1 MTCPADG
8 GSRKLTGPPSSDAPP
23 SRGTRRA
30 PPPCVASVRR
40 LLVSHAALRAH
51 VSALAAVVLAL
62 GLRQLLDPWLGRGY
76 PFITYF
82 VAVGFA
88 AAWGGR
94 GPGLS
99 AVFASAAATWL
110 LAEPAGTMSLATRE
124 DRYGL
129 LIFVLAASA
138 LVLLIDSRRRAVARA
153 LAHGELL
160 RTTLASIGDAV
171 ITTDAQARIT
181 DLNAVAEQLTGWPRV
196 EALGQALEEVFRIVD
211 EESGA
216 PAPNP
221 ALRALREGVIVGLA
235 NHTRLLARDGRVW
248 PIDDSAAPIR
258 HADGSLLG
266 CVLVFREISARQAA
280 EAALREQAAALAAAN
295 RRKEEFLA
303 TLAHELRNP
312 LAPVKNALTL
322 LRSASDVPADEALD
336 MVERQVDTMVRLI
349 DDLIDVSRI
358 DRNVL
363 TLKRDI
369 VAVMPLLATTVDAVR
384 CQAESAGIRL
394 ELSLPDTAPHA
405 DLDPVRFSQIVTNLL
420 INAYKFTPRG
430 GTVTLSLRCE
440 DDRLVL
446 AVRDTG
452 IGIPPALIER
462 VFDLYWQAGRPMEW
476 AETGLGIGLALVKQI
491 AQLHGGSIVAHSD
504 GPGCGSEFVVELPVL
519 VAAPATAP
527 EATPSARAAAS
538 PRRVLVVDDNIDG
551 AESLALLLSLA
562 GHATAI
568 AHDGPAAVA
577 RAREFGP
584 DLILLDIG
592 LPLMDGYAACR
603 AIRELPGGRQMA
615 IVALTGWNQ
624 DADRER
630 SAAAGFD
637 GHLVKPVAYDTLLDL
652 MAGATPRA

>member
-1 MTCPADG
+1 MLSPA
-8 GSRKLTGPPSSDAPP
+8 SRNYL
-23 SRGTRRA
+23 
-30 PPPCVASVRR
+30 
-40 LLVSHAALRAH
+40 
-51 VSALAAVVLAL
+51 SALVAVGLAL

-76 PFITYF
+76 PFVTYF

-94 GPGLS
+94 GPGLC
-99 AVFASAAATWL
+99 AVFASAGAAWVLGDPAGSLL
-110 LAEPAGTMSLATRE
+110 LAARE

-129 LIFVLAASA
+129 LIFVLAATA
-138 LVLLIDSRRRAVARA
+138 LVLLIDSRRLAVAQA

-181 DLNAVAEQLTGWPRV
+181 DLNAVAEHLTAWPRV
-196 EALGQALEEVFRIVD
+196 EALGRPLEEVFHIVD

-258 HADGSLLG
+258 RADGSLLG

-280 EAALREQAAALAAAN
+280 EAALRERTAALAAAN

-322 LRSASDVPADEALD
+322 LRKSSDVRVDEALD

-363 TLKRDI
+363 TLKREV
-369 VAVMPLLATTVDAVR
+369 VAVVPLLTLTVDAVR
-384 CQAESAGIRL
+384 GQAESAGISL

-420 INAYKFTPRG
+420 MNACKFTPRG
-430 GTVTLSLRCE
+430 GTVTLSLRCD

-446 AVRDTG
+446 VVRDTG

-476 AETGLGIGLALVKQI
+476 AETGLGIGLALVRQI

-519 VAAPATAP
+519 VAAAAAAP
-527 EATPSARAAAS
+527 LPTPGARAAAS
-538 PRRVLVVDDNIDG
+538 PRRVLVVDDNVDG

-562 GHATAI
+562 GHAIVT

-577 RAREFGP
+577 RAREFDP
-584 DLILLDIG
+584 DLVLLDIG
-592 LPLMDGYAACR
+592 LPLMDGYDACR

-615 IVALTGWNQ
+615 IIALTGWNQ
-624 DADRER
+624 DSDRAR

-637 GHLVKPVAYDTLLDL
+637 GHLVKPVAYDTLLEL
-652 MAGATPRA
+652 LAGPTPRA

>member
-1 MTCPADG
+1 M
-8 GSRKLTGPPSSDAPP
+8 
-23 SRGTRRA
+23 
-30 PPPCVASVRR
+30 
-40 LLVSHAALRAH
+40 VSHAALRAYGP
-51 VSALAAVVLAL
+51 ALVAVALAL
-62 GLRQLLDPWLGRGY
+62 GLRQLLAPWLGRGY
-76 PFITYF
+76 PFVTYF

-94 GPGLS
+94 GPGLC
-99 AVFASAAATWL
+99 AAFASAAATLL
-110 LAEPAGTMSLATRE
+110 LADPAGSLALATRE
-124 DRYGL
+124 ERFGL

-181 DLNAVAEQLTGWPRV
+181 DLNAVAEQLTAWPRV
-196 EALGQALEEVFRIVD
+196 DALGRPLDEVFRIVD
-211 EESGA
+211 EQSGA

-221 ALRALREGVIVGLA
+221 ALRALSEGVIVGLA

-258 HADGSLLG
+258 RADGSLLG

-280 EAALREQAAALAAAN
+280 EAALHEQTAALAAAN

-322 LRSASDVPADEALD
+322 LRLSSDVRDDEALD

-369 VAVMPLLATTVDAVR
+369 VAVVPLLTTTVDAVR
-384 CQAESAGIRL
+384 CQAERAGIRL
-394 ELSLPDTAPHA
+394 ELSLPESAPHA
-405 DLDPVRFSQIVTNLL
+405 DLDPVRFSQIVTNLVM
-420 INAYKFTPRG
+420 NSCKFTPRG
-430 GTVTLSLRCE
+430 GTVTLSLQCE

-476 AETGLGIGLALVKQI
+476 SETGLGIGLALVRQI

-504 GPGCGSEFVVELPVL
+504 GLGCGSEFVVELPVL
-519 VAAPATAP
+519 VAAPSAAP
-527 EATPSARAAAS
+527 LVTPGVRAATS
-538 PRRVLVVDDNIDG
+538 PRRVLVVDDNVDG

-562 GHATAI
+562 GHTLAT

-577 RAREFGP
+577 RARAFDP

-592 LPLMDGYAACR
+592 LPLMDGYATCR
-603 AIRELPGGRQMA
+603 AIRELPRGRQMA
-615 IVALTGWNQ
+615 IIAHTGWNQ
-624 DADRER
+624 DEDRER

-637 GHLVKPVAYDTLLDL
+637 GHLVKPVAHDTLLEL
-652 MAGATPRA
+652 IAVSSPPA